1 MIKDSNIKAISKLYK
16 NLKVLYKKKANIQR
30 FLDRKNFLNQTA
42 IQLSYDLQSGS
53 YIKKLRKY
61 KKIDQKVFNIF
72 NKILTDNFSNISSV
86 LDFGSGELTRFMY
99 VIDHLKKKKIKFFA
113 CDLSLNRLFLGKNF
127 FKKKIL
133 RDKIDIEIFTIDNFR
148 IPLPDNSI
156 DVIITCHAIE
166 SNRKNMKKIIKELF
180 RVSKFGLCLM
190 EPHYEIANIQQKKR
204 MDYYKYIKG
213 VPKFLT
219 KQNYDHKIIKKK
231 FHINPNNPSSI
242 FIIKKKY
249 SKKISKLNFI
259 DPINR
264 KNLRK
269 LKNFYYSNG
278 SSRLYP
284 AFDGIT
290 IFSNN
295 SGIFLPKPE

>member
-1 MIKDSNIKAISKLYK
+1 MIKDRNIKAISKLYK

-166 SNRKNMKKIIKELF
+166 SNRKNMKKIIK
-180 RVSKFGLCLM
+180 
-190 EPHYEIANIQQKKR
+190 
-204 MDYYKYIKG
+204 
-213 VPKFLT
+213 
-219 KQNYDHKIIKKK
+219 
-231 FHINPNNPSSI
+231 
-242 FIIKKKY
+242 
-249 SKKISKLNFI
+249 
-259 DPINR
+259 
-264 KNLRK
+264 
-269 LKNFYYSNG
+269 
-278 SSRLYP
+278 
-284 AFDGIT
+284 
-290 IFSNN
+290 
-295 SGIFLPKPE
+295 